1 METTIQ
7 KPKSRMTARKV
18 ALITTVLF
26 FAALSGL
33 LVLQNKNWY
42 LDQVLQDTR
51 IQQERLVSEKLQLE
65 KSIAQ
70 YKSELTKKSTE
81 NSGLS
86 FQIAEQLA
94 QIESVQ
100 KENKR
105 FRSTA
110 FQVDALKK
118 QKGELEAMLKMLEK
132 DMKNM
137 NNTIYDLTAENSK
150 IKNENKDLA
159 LNYAKL
165 NDQVNAL
172 QEVAIN
178 NALVEAVQGKKKQK
192 LTVVAKRTKELKM
205 EVDLPASMV
214 QNLKLKVIDPQGKEM
229 TDKDGTASITEVL
242 NDHSLTASLTLV
254 EGELV
259 SAKRKKMEFAP
270 KSKLKSGTYTLEVS
284 NGAKSLGRVQIKLR

>member
-1 METTIQ
+1 
-7 KPKSRMTARKV
+7 MTARKV

-33 LVLQNKNWY
+33 LVLQNKNWD

-94 QIESVQ
+94 QIESIQ

-110 FQVDALKK
+110 SQVDALKK
-118 QKGELEAMLKMLEK
+118 QKGELEAMLKVIEK

-137 NNTIYDLTAENSK
+137 NNTISDLTAENSK
-150 IKNENKDLA
+150 MRNENKDLA
-159 LNYAKL
+159 SNNAKL

-229 TDKDGTASITEVL
+229 TDKDGTASITEVI

-259 SAKRKKMEFAP
+259 SAKRMKMEFAP